1 MNNNNPIMNSIN
13 RTKLTATNISI
24 SKTLIDI
31 NNDNKH
37 NLGITIRKHNKQFTK
52 FPANVL

>member
-1 MNNNNPIMNSIN
+1 MNSIN
-13 RTKLTATNISI
+13 KTQLTATNISI